1 MFNKAK
7 YLFIFGVIIFHFT
20 SCKNEIKQDAISTE
34 TAINTDSS
42 IVSNSSVNK
51 YPVWI
56 LEFQKLRQA
65 LYQNDTAIITTFFD
79 FPLTDEQA
87 DGLKAAFY
95 FNTNKE
101 LNKSVKLNHNPEFQK
116 YCNQI
121 FPSFFVKGLLS
132 VNVDSLEN
140 NNFARCK
147 DWKLPNDNASY
158 HASVSYDDYEKSL
171 SLLLNAAYGR
181 VDDNNEEDEIE
192 SATVFIFKLDKNN
205 KLKFDRIEMA
215 G

>member
-7 YLFIFGVIIFHFT
+7 YLFIFGVIIFLFF
-20 SCKNEIKQDAISTE
+20 SCKNETKQDVTAAE
-34 TAINTDSS
+34 TSINTDSS
-42 IVSNSSVNK
+42 IVPDAAINK
-51 YPVWI
+51 YPVWM

-65 LYQNDTAIITTFFD
+65 LYQNDTVIITTFFD

-101 LNKSVKLNHNPEFQK
+101 LNKSVKLNNKPEFQK
-116 YCNQI
+116 YCNKI
-121 FPSFFVKGLLS
+121 FPSLFVKGLLS
-132 VNVDSLEN
+132 VNIDSLGS
-140 NNFARCK
+140 NNFARCT
-147 DWKLPNDNASY
+147 DWKLPNDNVSY

-171 SLLLNAAYGR
+171 SLLLNAAYGK

-192 SATVFIFKLDKNN
+192 SAIVFIFKLDKNN
-205 KLKFDRIEMA
+205 KLKFDRVEMA